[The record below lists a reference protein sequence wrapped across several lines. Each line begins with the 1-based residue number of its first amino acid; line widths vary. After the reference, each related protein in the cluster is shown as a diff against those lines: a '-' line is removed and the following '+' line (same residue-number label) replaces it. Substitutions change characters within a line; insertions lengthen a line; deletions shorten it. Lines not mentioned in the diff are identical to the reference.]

1 VVDNTQRPGGKPMK
15 LYAKFAVDHNNRLF
29 EITGYQLKDGV
40 IEVYTVDGE
49 TYITHIGNIIICTTE
64 GGDNQ

>member
-1 VVDNTQRPGGKPMK
+1 MK
-15 LYAKFAVDHNNRLF
+15 LYAKFAVDHNNRWF

-40 IEVYTVDGE
+40 IEVYT
-49 TYITHIGNIIICTTE
+49 IICTTE